1 MVETKKTNEY
11 WGVNTLCQN
20 QSYEEKLAHYM
31 DWVKSGKPLEGT
43 AISELES
50 LISYFEKTTPP
61 ESFNKAIPYLAFPY
75 LALQEQ
81 RREIDTFRKKVEG
94 ISR

>member
-1 MVETKKTNEY
+1 M
-11 WGVNTLCQN
+11 NTLSQN
-20 QSYEEKLAHYM
+20 QSYEEKLAHYKE
-31 DWVKSGKPLEGT
+31 WVKPGKTLEET

-61 ESFNKAIPYLAFPY
+61 EIFNKAIPYLALPY

-81 RREIDTFRKKVEG
+81 RKEIEILRKKVERT
-94 ISR
+94 SE

>member
-1 MVETKKTNEY
+1 MKTKKTNEY

-31 DWVKSGKPLEGT
+31 DWVKPGKTLEET

-50 LISYFEKTTPP
+50 LLSYLEKTTP
-61 ESFNKAIPYLAFPY
+61 ESFDKTIPYLALPY

-81 RREIDTFRKKVEG
+81 RMEIDTLRKKVEG
-94 ISR
+94 ISK

>member
-11 WGVNTLCQN
+11 WGVNTLSQN
-20 QSYEEKLAHYM
+20 QSYEEKLAHYKE
-31 DWVKSGKPLEGT
+31 WVKLGKTLEET

-50 LISYFEKTTPP
+50 LLSYLEKTTP
-61 ESFNKAIPYLAFPY
+61 ENFDKTIPYLALPY

-81 RREIDTFRKKVEG
+81 RREIDTLRKKVEG
-94 ISR
+94 ISK